1 MFSIPAAV
9 AVPLRTDAD
18 GVIRV
23 GQTRVTLL
31 SVIADFHRGA
41 SAEEIAHHF
50 PALSVSDVYLVIGY
64 YLQRR
69 DEVDAYIRQ
78 EMAVS
83 KQMRQEMAD
92 VFPNDSLRAKVLAK
106 LATRKQQE

>member
-9 AVPLRTDAD
+9 AVPLRTDTD

-23 GQTRVTLL
+23 ANTRVTLL

-50 PALSVSDVYLVIGY
+50 PVLSVSDVYLVIGY
-64 YLQRR
+64 YLQHR
-69 DEVDAYIRQ
+69 DEADAYIQQ
-78 EMAVS
+78 EIAAAE
-83 KQMRQEMAD
+83 QLRQEMAD
-92 VFPNDSLRAKVLAK
+92 MFPNDSLRAKVLAK
-106 LATRKQQE
+106 LANRKQQE

>member
-23 GQTRVTLL
+23 AQTRVTLL
-31 SVIADFHRGA
+31 SVIADFNRGA

-64 YLQRR
+64 YLQHR
-69 DEVDAYIRQ
+69 DEVEEYIRQ
-78 EMAVS
+78 ETAAS
-83 KQMRQEMAD
+83 EQLRQELVD
-92 VFPNDSLRAKVLAK
+92 VFPNDSLRAKVLARQRFFPK
-106 LATRKQQE
+106 